1 MYHIFQI
8 VQVNLG
14 AKNRGSR
21 PKATPLLT
29 CLLSRISVLFTVLD
43 RESKVGS
50 IPDLL
55 AVGHILRSCGVIAFG
70 ELNIDGPDLA
80 VAVRSDGDIGI
91 ISVISSGCTRS
102 IGYSNLLGSTVDSDC
117 DRISRNTNCSNADSL
132 YGLGSDNYIKFK
144 AVSPGLAIL
153 SLCKMFTFG
162 DAEFD
167 GPDLI
172 SKVGTVSAD
181 FVALC
186 IVRLD
191 RNSRIDPYECGCS
204 TLSISNLDLAGLAV
218 DLE

>member
-1 MYHIFQI
+1 M
-8 VQVNLG
+8 
-14 AKNRGSR
+14 
-21 PKATPLLT
+21 
-29 CLLSRISVLFTVLD
+29 FTALD
-43 RESKVGS
+43 RESKVGG

-55 AVGHILRSCGVIAFG
+55 AVVDVLRGCGVIAFG

-102 IGYSNLLGSTVDSDC
+102 VGYLDLLGSAVDGNC

-162 DAEFD
+162 DAEFE